1 MNRGLKPR
9 YWHMWMWGLILLW
22 VGMGCVRCRKPV
34 ETSSTTGAPAR
45 VEETIP
51 ELTPLT
57 LDPSKVLTLQM
68 QQISEQH
75 EEQTALDR
83 HPNGFTQW
91 LDRFHQKTFCCMDN
105 LIRRADTMWLSER
118 MIYDYQLSTFTLRSE
133 TRYGGRSNKK
143 HFESK
148 VRFRVDAAL
157 PGLEER
163 LRLFLDNTGRNE
175 LPGSDTLKQEDD
187 TRLGVK
193 TVWDTFLHNQLDVST
208 GLRFSDSKP
217 VVFADVELEW
227 KRELGRWKGRLS
239 PSVFWYS
246 NDGLGQMTELIWTRS
261 LEDERKILQIRTA
274 ESSGEDKVG
283 VEFEQTLRFA
293 WLRSGRGRGWV
304 MQMSVFPN
312 IEYSELLLDDALVS
326 LSWRDALYRKWIYYT
341 VTPQVD
347 FPREDDYHARPSI
360 RIGLEMLFGGKISN
374 LM

>member
-1 MNRGLKPR
+1 MHKGESSRSGCVLLC
-9 YWHMWMWGLILLW
+9 GLIVIW
-22 VGMGCVRCRKPV
+22 AGTGCLRCPKRCEPDLHAV
-34 ETSSTTGAPAR
+34 APAL
-45 VEETIP
+45 EEPMPP
-51 ELTPLT
+51 EPAPLTP
-57 LDPSKVLTLQM
+57 DPTKVLTLQL

-75 EEQTALDR
+75 EGQTALDR
-83 HPNGFTQW
+83 HSNRFTRW
-91 LDRFHQKTFCCMDN
+91 LDCIHQRTFCCMDN

-118 MIYDYQLSTFTLRSE
+118 MMYDYQLSTFALRTE

-143 HFESK
+143 EFESK

-163 LRLFLDNTGRNE
+163 LRLFLDNSGRNE
-175 LPGSDTLKQEDD
+175 LPGSDSLKQEDD
-187 TRLGVK
+187 TRLGIK
-193 TVWDTFLHNQLDVST
+193 TVWDTYFHNQLDLST

-217 VVFADVELEW
+217 VVFADLEWEW
-227 KRELGRWKGRLS
+227 KREMGRWQVRLT
-239 PSVFWYS
+239 PSAFWYS
-246 NDGLGQMTELIWTRS
+246 NDGLGQMTELVWTRP
-261 LEDERKILQIRTA
+261 LEGRKILQFRTA

-283 VEFEQTLRFA
+283 VEFEQSLRFA

-341 VTPQVD
+341 ITPQVD
-347 FPREDDYHARPSI
+347 FPREDDYHPRPSI
-360 RIGLEMLFGGKISN
+360 RIGLEMLFGGQIGN

>member
-1 MNRGLKPR
+1 MRRGSPPQCG
-9 YWHMWMWGLILLW
+9 YAQVWWLILILM
-22 VGMGCVRCRKPV
+22 GSGCVRSHPRV
-34 ETSSTTGAPAR
+34 ETSPPVVESAS
-45 VEETIP
+45 VEETVP
-51 ELTPLT
+51 EPALLIM
-57 LDPSKVLTLQM
+57 DPSKVLTLQM

-75 EEQTALDR
+75 GEQSGLDR

-91 LDRFHQKTFCCMDN
+91 LDRMHQRMFCCMDN

-118 MIYDYQLSTFTLRSE
+118 MIYDYELSTFTLRTE
-133 TRYGGRSNKK
+133 TRYGGRSNKR

-163 LRLFLDNTGRNE
+163 FRLFLDNAGRNE
-175 LPGSDTLKQEDD
+175 LPGSDSLKQEDD

-193 TVWDTFLHNQLDVST
+193 TVWDTFLDNQLDLST
-208 GLRFSDSKP
+208 GLRFTDSKP
-217 VVFADVELEW
+217 VAFADLEWEW
-227 KRELGRWKGRLS
+227 KREMGRWQVRLT

-246 NDGLGQMTELIWTRS
+246 NDGLGQMTELIWTRP
-261 LEDERKILQIRTA
+261 LEGRKILQFRTA

-326 LSWRDALYRKWIYYT
+326 VSWRDALYRKWIYYT
-341 VTPQVD
+341 ITPQVD
-347 FPREDDYHARPSI
+347 FPREDDYHPRPSI
-360 RIGLEMLFGGKISN
+360 RIGLEMLFGGKIGN
-374 LM
+374 LL